1 MALAPGP
8 RLGQRLGLAIAS
20 ATGWKVE
27 VNEPPPARCVIIG
40 APHTSNWDFLLAL
53 LFRFA
58 SGLDLRWVGKHTLF
72 RWPFGGLMR
81 AWGGISIDRGKSENF
96 VEQMA
101 ATFRAS
107 DALLVAIAPE
117 GTRSRAAYWRSGFYY
132 IALGAGVP
140 IVLGYAD
147 YDRRAVG
154 LGPTLHPTGDIH
166 ADFEVIRAFYAG
178 IKGKK
183 PERQGTVQVRGS

>member
-81 AWGGISIDRGKSENF
+81 AWGGIPIDRGKSENF

-117 GTRSRAAYWRSGFYY
+117 GTRSRAAHWRSGFYY

-147 YDRRAVG
+147 YGRRAVG
-154 LGPTLHPTGDIH
+154 LGPTLHPTGDIL